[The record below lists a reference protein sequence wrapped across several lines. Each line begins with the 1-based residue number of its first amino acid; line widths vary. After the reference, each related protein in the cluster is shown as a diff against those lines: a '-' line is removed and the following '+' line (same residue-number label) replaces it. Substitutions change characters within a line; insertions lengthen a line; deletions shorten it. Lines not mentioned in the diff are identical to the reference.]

1 MQLRGW
7 TRAEKADPGR
17 DWYRDIMDDRD
28 HCRAAI
34 SSRASPEAC

>member
-34 SSRASPEAC
+34 SSSASPEAC